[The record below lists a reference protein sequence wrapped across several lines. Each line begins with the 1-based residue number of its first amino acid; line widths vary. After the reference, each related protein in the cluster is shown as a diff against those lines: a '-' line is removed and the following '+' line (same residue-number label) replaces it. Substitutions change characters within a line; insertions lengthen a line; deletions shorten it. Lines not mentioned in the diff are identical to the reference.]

1 MDRSV
6 PLRDRVLPF
15 AAPVALTVLLVV
27 AVASTPTLAAWL
39 QWMDE
44 QGPVGDALFAVLY
57 LAGTIGMMPASIL
70 EGGAGFLYG
79 AVWGVPI
86 ASALGTGSATASFLL
101 GRTLFRGFVERRI
114 AASPRW
120 AAIDRAVGEDGLRL
134 VLLLR
139 LSPLA
144 PFNALSS
151 GLGAT
156 PVRLR
161 DFVVG
166 TWLGHLFPTVVFVW
180 TGSTVASVLDLV
192 EGPELPR
199 WATATGIVL
208 TVIATVGVSR
218 FAKRALDRALSE

>member
-1 MDRSV
+1 V
-6 PLRDRVLPF
+6 LLKDRVLPL
-15 AAPVALTVLLVV
+15 AAPLALLVLLVGSV
-27 AVASTPTLAAWL
+27 AATPSIAAWL
-39 QWMDE
+39 QWMDA

-57 LAGTIGMMPASIL
+57 LLGTLAMVPASIL

-79 AVWGVPI
+79 PVWGVPV
-86 ASALGTGSATASFLL
+86 AALLGTSSATASFLL

-114 AASPRW
+114 AGSPRW

-151 GLGAT
+151 GLGGT

-161 DFVVG
+161 DFVLG
-166 TWLGHLFPTVVFVW
+166 TFLGHLFPTIVFVW

-192 EGPELPR
+192 DGAELPR
-199 WATATGIVL
+199 WGTAIGLVL
-208 TVIATVGVSR
+208 TLIATVGVSR
-218 FAKRALDRALSE
+218 FAKRAVDQALAQ

>member
-1 MDRSV
+1 V
-6 PLRDRVLPF
+6 
-15 AAPVALTVLLVV
+15 PVASV
-27 AVASTPTLAAWL
+27 
-39 QWMDE
+39 
-44 QGPVGDALFAVLY
+44 
-57 LAGTIGMMPASIL
+57 
-70 EGGAGFLYG
+70 
-79 AVWGVPI
+79 
-86 ASALGTGSATASFLL
+86 LGTGSATVSFLL

-114 AASPRW
+114 ASSPRW
-120 AAIDRAVGEDGLRL
+120 SAIDRAIGEDGLRL

-166 TWLGHLFPTVVFVW
+166 TFFGHLFPTLVFVW

-192 EGPELPR
+192 EGPELPL
-199 WATATGIVL
+199 WVSLVGLAL
-208 TVIATVGVSR
+208 TLVATVGVSR
-218 FAKRALDRALSE
+218 FAKRALDRALGS